1 MKIYVISDIH
11 GSLKYLNDFMNIYNE
26 DKGDLLVI
34 LGDVLYHGPRNPLP
48 LGYDPQGVMEVL
60 NKIKD
65 NILWIKGNC
74 DGEVDEM
81 VLDFNYVERAILFVN
96 NRKVYLT
103 HGHKYNI
110 EMDIPG
116 YDKKDIS
123 IECEDGVITL
133 EFDGISQPEIGILH
147 KYTMII
153 NGIQVSDSDVIKI
166 LGEDEDEDKGAYITM
181 YLTNEIYNFDPA
193 LAYNNDDAES
203 IVSLFLKLSCT

>member
-103 HGHKYNI
+103 HGHKYN
-110 EMDIPG
+110 E
-116 YDKKDIS
+116 
-123 IECEDGVITL
+123 
-133 EFDGISQPEIGILH
+133 
-147 KYTMII
+147 
-153 NGIQVSDSDVIKI
+153 
-166 LGEDEDEDKGAYITM
+166 
-181 YLTNEIYNFDPA
+181 
-193 LAYNNDDAES
+193 NN
-203 IVSLFLKLSCT
+203 LKLSSNDILLYGHLHVNFMKEENRFLVCNPGSLSLPKNNTKNSYMVIEDNCITIYSLEQEKLFSREI